1 MAPQIN
7 GSVVKAFEILKLFSE
22 QRPLLSA
29 SDLVAELGINAITAH
44 RFLKTLEHVGAVVAE
59 ARGVYR
65 LGYLFADLGD
75 RVLRDDALAQV
86 IQPHLNRVTDRIN
99 EAAMATV
106 FRGDMVVCVARSV
119 SRRALSVDIR
129 VGSRLE
135 AYCTA
140 HGKLWLAHLPEAE
153 RHRYFADVRRIR
165 FTRNTLMEEAAL
177 VKELEA
183 IAERGH
189 SINDCE
195 REDGIRAVAVPVRTR
210 SGRMIA
216 GLSVFGPSPR
226 MGDAVMD
233 ASREALQQ
241 AAKDIGKSLYGA
253 DGPTAAR
260 DG

>member
-22 QRPLLSA
+22 QRPLLSSA
-29 SDLVAELGINAITAH
+29 DIVSELGLNAITAH
-44 RFLKTLEHVGAVVAE
+44 RFLKTLEHVGAVVPE
-59 ARGVYR
+59 ARGIYR

-86 IQPHLNRVTDRIN
+86 IQPRLNRVTDRLN

-106 FRGDMVVCVARSV
+106 FRGDMVVCIARSV

-153 RHRYFADVRRIR
+153 RRRYFADVRRIR
-165 FTRNTLMEEAAL
+165 FTRNTLVDEPAL
-177 VKELEA
+177 MGELDA
-183 IAERGH
+183 IAARGYAV
-189 SINDCE
+189 NDCE
-195 REDGIRAVAVPVRTR
+195 REDGIRAVAVPVTTR

-226 MGDAVMD
+226 MDQGVMT
-233 ASREALQQ
+233 AALDVLRQ
-241 AAKDIGKSLYGA
+241 AAGEIEDRLYGA
-253 DGPTAAR
+253 TATPRAAP
-260 DG
+260 

>member
-29 SDLVAELGINAITAH
+29 SDVVAELGINAITAH

-86 IQPHLNRVTDRIN
+86 IQPHLNRVTNQIN

-153 RHRYFADVRRIR
+153 RRRYFADVRRIR
-165 FTRNTLMEEAAL
+165 FTRNTLMEEAVLA
-177 VKELEA
+177 KELEA
-183 IAERGH
+183 IAARGH
-189 SINDCE
+189 AINDCE

-226 MGDAVMD
+226 MEDAVID
-233 ASREALQQ
+233 ASREALLQ
-241 AAKDIGKSLYGA
+241 AAADIGNSLYGA
-253 DGPTAAR
+253 NGATASNGA
-260 DG
+260 